1 MDNNINIY
9 LDTIVFRIQN
19 FGGASTYWKELLS
32 NFIQLKHINI
42 IVQSDN
48 INELNNDGQYILK
61 SINDSNKL
69 LVEKTLPASILRYL
83 PFTRRL
89 PAKSI
94 YHSSYYRT
102 CFQKNVINIFTVHD
116 FTHNRGLASKFPR
129 KLVHI
134 GLTSLGLINANGIIC
149 ISENTK
155 RDLMHFFPKISENKI
170 RVIYHGISEDF
181 FPIKKTPDVYF
192 KGLFHL
198 DNPYVIFIGK
208 RAGYKK
214 FDIVVE
220 AIKNVDN
227 MKLIIVGGGSLSV
240 SESMHLNKNI
250 PNKYFKI
257 DNLDNSDLN
266 ILYNHAYSLIYPSI
280 YEGFG
285 IPILEAMKAGCPV
298 ITNNLSSIPEVAGDA
313 ALIISEITSES
324 ILNKI
329 YLLRNL
335 DFRKSLIKKGL
346 LQSEK
351 FTWEK
356 CFLETYQF
364 YKEIYEKKFGRYC

>member
-32 NFIQLKHINI
+32 NFIQLKHINL

-48 INELNNDGQYILK
+48 INELNNDGQCILK

-102 CFQKNVINIFTVHD
+102 CFQKNVVNIFTVHD
-116 FTHNRGLASKFPR
+116 FTHNKGLASKFPR

-134 GLTSLGLINANGIIC
+134 GLTSLGLINADGIIC

-155 RDLMHFFPKISENKI
+155 KDLMHYFPHIPENRIK
-170 RVIYHGISEDF
+170 VIYHGISNDF
-181 FPIKKTPDVYF
+181 FPIQKTPNVYF
-192 KGLFHL
+192 KGLFYL
-198 DNPYVIFIGK
+198 KESFVIFIGK
-208 RAGYKK
+208 RVEYKK
-214 FDIVVE
+214 FDIVVD
-220 AIKNVDN
+220 AVKKAGNIKLV
-227 MKLIIVGGGSLSV
+227 IIGGGSLSV
-240 SESMHLNKNI
+240 SESTHLNNNI
-250 PNKYFKI
+250 PDKYLKI
-257 DNLDNSDLN
+257 DNLDTNELN
-266 ILYNHAYSLIYPSI
+266 ILYNHAISLIYPSI

-313 ALIISEITSES
+313 ALFISEISSES
-324 ILNKI
+324 ILKKI
-329 YLLRNL
+329 YLLQNL
-335 DFRKSLIKKGL
+335 DLRDSLIKKGF
-346 LQSEK
+346 LQCEK
-351 FTWEK
+351 FTWKK
-356 CFLETYQF
+356 CFLETFQF
-364 YKEIYEKKFGRYC
+364 YKDIYERKFSNC